1 MKDAKGHGSNGKGGG
16 MPIPGHDYHT
26 KTDAQLRYIAKDA
39 SDAAKATRGMSMY
52 DPNSHQRQDTEGKYL
67 DQMNNAASVLGY
79 RARGG
84 AQVVKDIAAQHGI
97 PTGHLKT
104 VGDFEQGKPGFA
116 AKRLSLVEPRAI
128 GINRPWRE

>member
-1 MKDAKGHGSNGKGGG
+1 MKDAKGHGSNGRAGGG

-26 KTDAQLRYIAKDA
+26 KTNAQLQYIAKDA
-39 SDAAKATRGMSMY
+39 HDAAVATRGMSMY
-52 DPNSHQRQDTEGKYL
+52 DPNSHTRQDTEGKYL

-84 AQVVKDIAAQHGI
+84 QQVVKDIAAQHGI
-97 PTGHLKT
+97 PTAHL
-104 VGDFEQGKPGFA
+104 E
-116 AKRLSLVEPRAI
+116 SRAI